1 MWCIDIPFGSS
12 FKKNCEIKG
21 SVLDYPTVQ
30 SLVALS
36 HNMLFMKSI
45 DFHRLP
51 FILLLLK
58 SWMKIYW
65 ALWQCYSSIEAKKT
79 LSSSV
84 TLWANGL
91 RSYTKAASF
100 FWTLKEFAT
109 LIQNWFECFQIIACL
124 ILIQNI
130 FVFIMAEL
138 LFFHLGCRR

>member
-1 MWCIDIPFGSS
+1 MDH
-12 FKKNCEIKG
+12 
-21 SVLDYPTVQ
+21 PTVY

-109 LIQNWFECFQIIACL
+109 LIQNWFEMFSNIACL

-138 LFFHLGCRR
+138 LFFHLGCRRQSLTEGQPNLWIGTFS